1 MKNLPSELDRYP
13 VCSIRTRYVISKELQ
28 HTVDFICVVPFASCQ
43 YFCSKG
49 FPEFLYSCFFVETFC
64 TYTIYDEATDRVD
77 VIYHPWPIQ
86 SLYIFFGVL
95 YLLPFECFCSKG
107 FRELLYVFVETFC
120 TYSIY
125 DPMEFYVIHVYH
137 PWPVQSLFIFS
148 VLYCLPFMSFR
159 GIYVYHPW
167 PVQSL

>member
-1 MKNLPSELDRYP
+1 M
-13 VCSIRTRYVISKELQ
+13 
-28 HTVDFICVVPFASCQ
+28 
-43 YFCSKG
+43 
-49 FPEFLYSCFFVETFC
+49 
-64 TYTIYDEATDRVD
+64 
-77 VIYHPWPIQ
+77 
-86 SLYIFFGVL
+86 L
-95 YLLPFECFCSKG
+95 YLLPLVSISAQRGFQSFCTLVFLWKHFVLTQYMTKQHIELMVYIILGPFSHCIFFSRVVPLAFCECFCS
-107 FRELLYVFVETFC
+107 FPELLCVFVETFC